1 MPVDNIDLYNR
12 AFTFH
17 VPLEVRYYTEEPLL
31 CNIQE
36 IYCYLYSDD
45 CRVAGE
51 RPVPSGCLVIVQRM
65 MTSMAIL
72 YTELLICVMWYL
84 LQCDDET
91 VEFKEEAVKVNISDT
106 TDQGDIE
113 RMRQKTLT
121 KI

>member
-1 MPVDNIDLYNR
+1 M
-12 AFTFH
+12 
-17 VPLEVRYYTEEPLL
+17 
-31 CNIQE
+31 
-36 IYCYLYSDD
+36 
-45 CRVAGE
+45 AGE

-91 VEFKEEAVKVNISDT
+91 GELKKGAVKVNLFDT

-113 RMRQKTLT
+113 RMCR
-121 KI
+121 

>member
-45 CRVAGE
+45 WWVAGE
-51 RPVPSGCLVIVQRM
+51 RPVPLGCLVIVQGM
-65 MTSMAIL
+65 MTSMTIL

-84 LQCDDET
+84 LQCDDEIG
-91 VEFKEEAVKVNISDT
+91 ELKEEAVKVNISDT

-113 RMRQKTLT
+113 RMWR
-121 KI
+121 